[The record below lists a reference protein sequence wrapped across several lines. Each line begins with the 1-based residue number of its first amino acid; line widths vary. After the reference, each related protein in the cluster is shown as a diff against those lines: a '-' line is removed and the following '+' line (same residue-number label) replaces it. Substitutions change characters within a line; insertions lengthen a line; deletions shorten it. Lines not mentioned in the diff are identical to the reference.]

1 MLVSY
6 SLSYLVWFF
15 HELLIRS
22 CILHHPIYPVT
33 TRDGQKNLIFDGM
46 RKALGKKNSAH
57 AMSTFVGLDIHAES
71 TYATVIGEDG
81 KILKQ
86 RR

>member
-1 MLVSY
+1 
-6 SLSYLVWFF
+6 
-15 HELLIRS
+15 
-22 CILHHPIYPVT
+22 
-33 TRDGQKNLIFDGM
+33 M